1 MKAPLIK
8 VRQYKEINSEQLE
21 GVFEKMIHL
30 VSVINDLDPLDVQG
44 WKAKKVIEAYN
55 VAQKKVRLSDRY
67 KEQIEIGG
75 SELKLIGFSQ
85 LTLGQ
90 FINLEEYVNERF
102 EQNISKIAATIYLMM
117 SGGGMFDLEIEDY
130 SKVNIEYRS
139 ELIDELPI
147 NSILGACKKY
157 LSFRDTFFNSY
168 ELFSD
173 PFEGVVYSE
182 LSEEEQQE
190 YDNEMKER
198 EKQGSNQWL
207 TMLNILSD
215 NDMTKF
221 DEILKRNLFLAFNQ
235 LSWLKSN
242 K

>member
-1 MKAPLIK
+1 MIT

-90 FINLEEYVNERF
+90 FINLEEYVSEGL

-147 NSILGACKKY
+147 NSILGSCKKY